1 VKSVRSITKVV
12 AVTALTVL
20 SLAACARSSRLLE
33 TEFYP
38 VPRPGAPF
46 AQGVRV
52 GELLFLSGE
61 IGTDSSGRLVPGGLQ
76 AEARQALNNIRATTE
91 RLGSSMDRVVK
102 CTVFLA
108 DIKDWADFNE
118 IYISYFRARKPAR
131 SAMAAAGLAL
141 GARVEID
148 CIAVMS

>member
-1 VKSVRSITKVV
+1 VKSAGILAAFV
-12 AVTALTVL
+12 ALTVL
-20 SLAACARSSRLLE
+20 PLAACARSAQSLE

-52 GELLFLSGE
+52 GDILFLSGE
-61 IGTDSSGRLVPGGLQ
+61 IGTDSSGHLVPGGLQ

-118 IYISYFRARKPAR
+118 IYISYFRVRKPAR